1 LNRKAYLHLY
11 QWIQSYIHNQS
22 LQISLQ
28 NNLPDIPE
36 IDDLSNGIEGIDYEY
51 SFVSIDKDE
60 DKLSCSILW

>member
-1 LNRKAYLHLY
+1 
-11 QWIQSYIHNQS
+11 
-22 LQISLQ
+22 LQ